1 MKIDHVHFYTR
12 NATRTKDWFIQ
23 NVGFQ
28 AINTSINSHTHTEVI
43 AYNSVIFLISS
54 PLNSASEVAHY
65 LDFHSPGVADVAFRV
80 RDLESII
87 AQAGRLNLE
96 VLQPPQVAVLGQEKV
111 KYAKIAGWN
120 SLQHTLIENSAAISS
135 NYFLP
140 EVRGCDCQPQTR
152 IDSHANI
159 IDIDHIV
166 LNVAVGE
173 LAQAVALYQTLFGLE
188 IQQSFNIQTSRS
200 GLYSQALVDR
210 SGGVQFNIN
219 EPTSADSQI
228 QEFIEINGGSG
239 IQHLALRSPNLI
251 QTVAEMRSRGVSF
264 LSVPQTYYTH
274 LKQRQKNLLPSLNI
288 EEWLA
293 IETEQILVDCDRNQ
307 SEALLMQVFTQPIFD
322 QPTFFLEFIE
332 RRSQAQGFGQ
342 GNFKAL
348 FEAVEREQVQRKS

>member
-12 NATRTKDWFIQ
+12 NAARTKDWFIR

-54 PLNSASEVAHY
+54 PLDSSSEVANY
-65 LDFHSPGVADVAFRV
+65 LDFHSPGVADIAFRV
-80 RDLESII
+80 QDIESIMV
-87 AQAGRLNLE
+87 QADRFDLQ
-96 VLQPPQVAVLGQEKV
+96 VLQPPQVDASDKGKI

-120 SLQHTLIENSAAISS
+120 SLQHTLIENSTAISS
-135 NYFLP
+135 DYFFP
-140 EVRGCDCQPQTR
+140 EVRGWDCQPLTR
-152 IDSHANI
+152 IDSPANI

-166 LNVAVGE
+166 LNVAAGE
-173 LAQAVALYQTLFGLE
+173 LAQAVALYQALFGLE

-210 SGGVQFNIN
+210 RGEVQFNIN

-228 QEFIEINGGSG
+228 QEFIQINGGSG

-274 LKQRQKNLLPSLNI
+274 LKQRQKNILPSLNS

-293 IETEQILVDCDRNQ
+293 IETEQILVDCDRDRPE
-307 SEALLMQVFTQPIFD
+307 SLLMQVFTQPIFE

-332 RRSQAQGFGQ
+332 RRSQAKGFGQ